1 VFVRGVNPEAK
12 QADSWSVAKRSRG
25 PVCGLV
31 GLLVLLVSATAG
43 GEIYRWTDAEGR
55 RHFTQRLDKVP
66 PGQREAAKQSVSEE
80 ARPTARV
87 DSRPAARERARAHA
101 RSQRG
106 RIEIPFERMGSVMRV
121 QVRLNDH
128 VEAPFLI
135 DTGASGVSLPAR
147 IADQLGIRVTSSTPT
162 LTMHTANGVVARP
175 VVTLDAVELGGARVE
190 GLRATVNPTMEI
202 GLLGGTFF
210 NNFVYQVDAA
220 AGVIRLEPNE
230 NVRGGMTAAEW
241 SMRFQELRAPIAKLD
256 AYLASQEV
264 IRKGERAR
272 LERHREDLT
281 RALEELDTEAN
292 RFSVPYRWRAK

>member
-1 VFVRGVNPEAK
+1 
-12 QADSWSVAKRSRG
+12 
-25 PVCGLV
+25 
-31 GLLVLLVSATAG
+31 VSTTAV
-43 GEIYRWTDAEGR
+43 GEIYRWTDSQGR
-55 RHFTQRLDKVP
+55 VHFTQRLDKVP
-66 PGQREAAKQSVSEE
+66 PGHRAAAKQGVSQE
-80 ARPTARV
+80 AKPASRDDP
-87 DSRPAARERARAHA
+87 RPAARESARTHD
-101 RSQRG
+101 RGQRG
-106 RIEIPFERMGSVMRV
+106 PIEIPFERMGSVMRV
-121 QVRLNDH
+121 DVRLNDL

-147 IADQLGIRVTSSTPT
+147 IADQLGIVVNSNTPT

-190 GLRATVNPTMEI
+190 GLHATVNPTMEI

-241 SMRFQELRAPIAKLD
+241 STRFQELRAPIAKLD
-256 AYLASQEV
+256 AYLASQEK

-272 LERHREDLT
+272 LERHREDLA
-281 RALEELDTEAN
+281 RALDELDTEAN